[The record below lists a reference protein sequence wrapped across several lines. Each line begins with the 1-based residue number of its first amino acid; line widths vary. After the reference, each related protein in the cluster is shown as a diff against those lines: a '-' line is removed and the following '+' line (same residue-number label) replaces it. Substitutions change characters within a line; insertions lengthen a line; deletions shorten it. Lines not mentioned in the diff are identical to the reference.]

1 MSERDRPDE
10 AEFDPSEYDV
20 TIRRTFD
27 APRERVFDAWT
38 EPERIEQWW
47 GPEGFTSTVHEMD
60 VRLGGAFRIDMHAP
74 DGTVYPDSGEFHEV
88 VEPER
93 LVMTSRAFEDD
104 DGAYGLEVYTTVTF
118 ADRGG
123 KTELT
128 LEAEVVAATAEVAE
142 ALEGMEAGW
151 SQSFDKLAD
160 ALTAD
165 RREAA

>member
-1 MSERDRPDE
+1 MTENDRPDE

-47 GPEGFTSTVHEMD
+47 GPEGFTSAVHELD
-60 VRLGGAFRIDMHAP
+60 ARPGGAFRIDMYAP

-104 DGAYGLEVYTTVTF
+104 GAYGLEVYTTVTF

-123 KTELT
+123 ETELT
-128 LEAEVVAATAEVAE
+128 LEAEVVAATSEVAE
-142 ALEGMEAGW
+142 ALAGMEAGW
-151 SQSFDKLAD
+151 SQSVDKLAD
-160 ALTAD
+160 ALSATQE
-165 RREAA
+165 EAA